1 MSISVHASTW
11 AARVPSRSTMTRGR
25 RLAVR
30 ASSASTAVQIAA
42 RRITVQSRRRM
53 TALASTLVVL
63 TAERAT
69 TSRMPLWTTVRAYHI
84 HALPSARED
93 TARRARWAA
102 SATLYAS
109 RRIPSH
115 CLDARIVMRPT
126 IVPLRLSMMARARLV
141 AARPPQPASGSWAN
155 YDASATF
162 NDGSCVA
169 GRRQLSDGSV
179 EEGAAVAEEE
189 EEAEGRRLQVS
200 QAIQGCMAPTATN
213 FNPSAQ
219 LHLQSNCTFRVPGCM
234 DSRDVAYAADAN
246 FDDGSC
252 NVRGCMDPSAEN
264 YDSSATQNARNCR
277 YRILGCKHHRAV
289 NYVADATVD
298 DGSCIFARPGC
309 TQNVPNYRTINYD
322 FRANLDDG
330 SCILMVSG
338 CTNPNSLNYVSDA
351 NSDDGSCIPATLGC
365 MAPAAFNFNPAA
377 NRDDGRCYMMS
388 PTPPPPGPP
397 PSPPP
402 LPPPMPPMPPPAP
415 PLHRRRPHR
424 LPATRAAKAAAD
436 HAAAAR
442 ATGATARAAIA
453 AGAAAAAAAACAVR
467 ALVELFGDSPTS
479 RAEAAA
485 SCRAGFVSMGS
496 HANLVPRPHP
506 RHYSVNRR
514 HLRGALLRRSDLRE
528 VGIWCGS
535 GRLPPRSG
543 NQLHH
548 SQLGAQLLC
557 NGSEDERERNNRSG
571 RPRPQPA
578 TTANARPDTLTS
590 ARCASD
596 AARHGWPGREPFGPA
611 A

>member
-1 MSISVHASTW
+1 
-11 AARVPSRSTMTRGR
+11 
-25 RLAVR
+25 
-30 ASSASTAVQIAA
+30 
-42 RRITVQSRRRM
+42 
-53 TALASTLVVL
+53 
-63 TAERAT
+63 
-69 TSRMPLWTTVRAYHI
+69 
-84 HALPSARED
+84 
-93 TARRARWAA
+93 
-102 SATLYAS
+102 
-109 RRIPSH
+109 
-115 CLDARIVMRPT
+115 
-126 IVPLRLSMMARARLV
+126 
-141 AARPPQPASGSWAN
+141 
-155 YDASATF
+155 
-162 NDGSCVA
+162 
-169 GRRQLSDGSV
+169 
-179 EEGAAVAEEE
+179 
-189 EEAEGRRLQVS
+189 
-200 QAIQGCMAPTATN
+200 MAPTATN

-365 MAPAAFNFNPAA
+365 MAPAAFNLTRRPTATMVMLHDEPNAATARAAAITAATPAA
-377 NRDDGRCYMMS
+377 DAADAAS
-388 PTPPPPGPP
+388 SAAATPAAAVAASRRPRRQ
-397 PSPPP
+397 SRRRSR
-402 LPPPMPPMPPPAP
+402 
-415 PLHRRRPHR
+415 RRRPRHQLHR
-424 LPATRAAKAAAD
+424 
-436 HAAAAR
+436 
-442 ATGATARAAIA
+442 RAAIA
-453 AGAAAAAAAACAVR
+453 AGAAAAAAACAVR
-467 ALVELFGDSPTS
+467 ALVELFGDTSTS

-485 SCRAGFVSMGS
+485 PCRAGFVSMGS

-506 RHYSVNRR
+506 RHYSIDRR
-514 HLRGALLRRSDLRE
+514 HLRGALLRRSYLRE

-543 NQLHH
+543 YQLHH

-571 RPRPQPA
+571 RPRPQPP
-578 TTANARPDTLTS
+578 TTANARPDTLSS

-596 AARHGWPGREPFGPA
+596 AARYGRPGREPFGPTA
-611 A
+611 